1 MSELRREG
9 RALLAEAQRER
20 TPDAAA
26 RERVFALLMATEAL
40 ASASAA
46 LGARAE
52 PKPLTG
58 PAKWLLLAALVAAVA
73 LGVYVA
79 GHVGA
84 TPAAAPA
91 LR

>member
-9 RALLAEAQRER
+9 RALLAEAHRER
-20 TPDAAA
+20 TPNAAA
-26 RERVFALLMATEAL
+26 RERVLAALMMTEAL
-40 ASASAA
+40 ARPSEAE
-46 LGARAE
+46 GAEAE

-58 PAKWLLLAALVAAVA
+58 LGKWLVLAALVAAVA

-79 GHVGA
+79 GHAGA
-84 TPAAAPA
+84 KPAPA